1 MIKISDEDIMSFV
14 KESFEKEAKERG
26 LVQEQEEFD
35 DTCGDIR
42 NFPKFEINPNW
53 GRTGKSGNQLA
64 ETEMVRG
71 MFASIDR
78 VQGRDE
84 VGDVYTMI
92 EIMHDFDIISWND
105 IEERVKQKR
114 KKLSKWSDLLE
125 PWQVEGE

>member
-1 MIKISDEDIMSFV
+1 MSMKGLEELMVITMEECGELIQACSKALRKEDFY
-14 KESFEKEAKERG
+14 
-26 LVQEQEEFD
+26 D
-35 DTCGDIR
+35 
-42 NFPKFEINPNW
+42 
-53 GRTGKSGNQLA
+53 NQNL
-64 ETEMVRG
+64 
-71 MFASIDR
+71 I
-78 VQGRDE
+78 DE

>member
-1 MIKISDEDIMSFV
+1 MAMDARTQLMVIMMEECGELIQACSKALRKDDFYDNQN
-14 KESFEKEAKERG
+14 
-26 LVQEQEEFD
+26 LV
-35 DTCGDIR
+35 
-42 NFPKFEINPNW
+42 
-53 GRTGKSGNQLA
+53 
-64 ETEMVRG
+64 
-71 MFASIDR
+71 
-78 VQGRDE
+78 DE